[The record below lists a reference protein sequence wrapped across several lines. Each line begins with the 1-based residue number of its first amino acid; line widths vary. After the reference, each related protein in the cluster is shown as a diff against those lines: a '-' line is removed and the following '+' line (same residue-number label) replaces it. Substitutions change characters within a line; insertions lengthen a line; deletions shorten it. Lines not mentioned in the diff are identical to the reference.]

1 MKKVLELKN
10 ISKSFDG
17 ETVLDNISLDI
28 YDNEFITLLGPSGCG
43 KTTTLRII
51 GGFEYPDNG
60 DVIFMGEKIND
71 LPPHKRHVNTVFQKY
86 ALFPHLNVFENV
98 AFPLRE
104 KKMPKAEIKE
114 KVEKMLEMVMLAYI
128 LGWIQMLIGSDF
140 DEVDRLN
147 IKDWF
152 VVIGGSAIYS
162 LVSFAFS
169 WFERNIVITLI
180 FAVYMVIAYLGIFLI
195 HTMKRAIDAKL
206 LNNDLQKF
214 KQRDNKEC

>member
-1 MKKVLELKN
+1 MM
-10 ISKSFDG
+10 S
-17 ETVLDNISLDI
+17 
-28 YDNEFITLLGPSGCG
+28 NEFRTFFEKYLTR
-43 KTTTLRII
+43 KI
-51 GGFEYPDNG
+51 G
-60 DVIFMGEKIND
+60 V
-71 LPPHKRHVNTVFQKY
+71 
-86 ALFPHLNVFENV
+86 
-98 AFPLRE
+98 
-104 KKMPKAEIKE
+104 EIKCC
-114 KVEKMLEMVMLAYI
+114 VMFFMLLCFYAGYKLICGFHDANIFHMIEMVMLAYI

-169 WFERNIVITLI
+169 WFERNIVVTLI

-195 HTMKRAIDAKL
+195 HTIKRAIDAKL
-206 LNNDLQKF
+206 LNNDLKKF